1 MRLRTAVADSESR
14 HHFIEDEKC
23 SVFFGELSQALQKSW
38 FRLDESCIANNG
50 LKNHSGDGI
59 GVLSEQLFY
68 RFQIVVRGGQSV
80 CCSASGHPGGIG

>member
-1 MRLRTAVADSESR
+1 MRLRTAVADSESS

-50 LKNHSGDGI
+50 FKNHSGDGV

-68 RFQIVVRGGQSV
+68 RFQSL
-80 CCSASGHPGGIG
+80 